1 VGFSGSRAFP
11 GAFGVIVTGIVFQ
24 GGAGMLLDGKGRMT
38 VPARHREGLKA
49 VCEDR
54 LTITKNP
61 KRCLTIFPRP
71 AWEAFRAKLLALP
84 MSVDDWRRVY
94 LGSAMDVEIDASSRV
109 LIAPVGRSR
118 ARRAVHRHGFE
129 VRALGQD
136 PSRRARS
143 HRAGRR
149 PARRAARHRDVR
161 AG

>member
-1 VGFSGSRAFP
+1 
-11 GAFGVIVTGIVFQ
+11 
-24 GGAGMLLDGKGRMT
+24 MLLDGKGRMT

-71 AWEAFRAKLLALP
+71 AWEAFRARLLALP

-109 LIAPVGRSR
+109 LIPSCANGPASSATCCSSAWVRDSSSGTRPVTTRMK
-118 ARRAVHRHGFE
+118 
-129 VRALGQD
+129 
-136 PSRRARS
+136 PPCWP
-143 HRAGRR
+143 
-149 PARRAARHRDVR
+149 PACPTCCATP
-161 AG
+161 